1 MGGGGGGRGVQD
13 ASTSQLDRQ
22 ACLLDGARTAV
33 GLALAER
40 LLAHGAPPLAA
51 DEQGHTTL
59 ALVSAR
65 RSVQRTRAKRP
76 PSAVA

>member
-1 MGGGGGGRGVQD
+1 MGPASGAPKNPPLGR
-13 ASTSQLDRQ
+13 
-22 ACLLDGARTAV
+22 GARTAV

-59 ALVSAR
+59 ALLSAR